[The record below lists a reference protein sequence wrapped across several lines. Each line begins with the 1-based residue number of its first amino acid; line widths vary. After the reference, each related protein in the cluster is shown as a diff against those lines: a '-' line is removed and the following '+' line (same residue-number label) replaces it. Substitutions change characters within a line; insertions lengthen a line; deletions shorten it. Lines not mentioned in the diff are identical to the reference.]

1 MATFLALGIVLA
13 SSKEDI
19 VFPVVELGGCE
30 NKEQCKMYCDNPD
43 NIKQCVGFAE
53 KHNLLGKDEIEKAKR
68 FMEAGNKGPGECNS
82 QKSCEEYCNNINNM
96 DECLAFAET
105 HGMMDDE
112 ELEEAKKVQ
121 SALKRGAKLPGG
133 CENKNE
139 CEQYCENSEHMEECI
154 AFAETAGF
162 IPPDELEDAKKAL
175 SAIKKG
181 IKPPPCRGKKE
192 CDNYCGEP
200 QNFESCLVFAEAAGF
215 ISEEEAEMA
224 RKTGGRGPGDCRGKD
239 ECDEY
244 CQRPE
249 NVKECVDFV
258 ETAQTSGPGGC
269 KSKKECEEFCQKPE
283 NTETCLDFAAKS
295 GMMSPEE
302 SEKIKNMMR
311 QAQPIKRPDREREH
325 DRQGEFKQMTP
336 PEFESEFKLEREKI
350 FESEK
355 EKIMEQI
362 PPEFREIIPREMP
375 DKMPPPP
382 SSEPMPQILPFK
394 KSIDNAKALILE
406 ILR

>member
-53 KHNLLGKDEIEKAKR
+53 KHNLLDKDEIEKAKR

-121 SALKRGAKLPGG
+121 SALKRGSKLPGG

-139 CEQYCENSEHMEECI
+139 CEH
-154 AFAETAGF
+154 
-162 IPPDELEDAKKAL
+162 
-175 SAIKKG
+175 
-181 IKPPPCRGKKE
+181 
-192 CDNYCGEP
+192 YCGEP